1 MPVHANLDVKVVN
14 LLNKMETALFIQ
26 SVIKKYK
33 RVDAAMM
40 LVGGFA
46 TVNIAVTSDSD
57 LQKQFALNFET
68 AYHITRPL
76 FEHMCKNET
85 GRLAFIGARPAIEPS
100 GKYMLA
106 YALSK
111 SLLFKLAE
119 FLNVETVGKNIVAN
133 MVVPSTLDTTLNR
146 KNMPETDLATWV
158 KPEQLAE
165 VLEFIT
171 SDHASALRKTVLKV
185 YNNTR

>member
-1 MPVHANLDVKVVN
+1 MPIDANLDVKVVN

-68 AYHITRPL
+68 AYHITRPP
-76 FEHMCKNET
+76 F
-85 GRLAFIGARPAIEPS
+85 
-100 GKYMLA
+100 
-106 YALSK
+106 
-111 SLLFKLAE
+111 
-119 FLNVETVGKNIVAN
+119 
-133 MVVPSTLDTTLNR
+133 
-146 KNMPETDLATWV
+146 
-158 KPEQLAE
+158 
-165 VLEFIT
+165 
-171 SDHASALRKTVLKV
+171 
-185 YNNTR
+185 

>member
-1 MPVHANLDVKVVN
+1 
-14 LLNKMETALFIQ
+14 
-26 SVIKKYK
+26 
-33 RVDAAMM
+33 
-40 LVGGFA
+40 
-46 TVNIAVTSDSD
+46 
-57 LQKQFALNFET
+57 
-68 AYHITRPL
+68 
-76 FEHMCKNET
+76 MCKNET
-85 GRLAFIGARPAIEPS
+85 GRLAFIGARPASEPS

-119 FLNVETVGKNIVAN
+119 FLNDEAEGKNIVAT

-146 KNMPETDLATWV
+146 KNMPETDPATWI